1 MTDISTLSQ
10 RLTTPTLHFVLLTVA
25 TCGIWP
31 LLWLYRKQQIISDTT
46 GYPVCGNLF
55 IIWLAVCF
63 GLGRQFGVMASP
75 DLAGYYTGSDTLLA
89 FKARAALRHYAL
101 NTFRFDLKMNA
112 FYTVVLNVFYITYC
126 INDMPQAL
134 AKHRIIHGQAPVPPE
149 SPSPQ

>member
-1 MTDISTLSQ
+1 
-10 RLTTPTLHFVLLTVA
+10 
-25 TCGIWP
+25 
-31 LLWLYRKQQIISDTT
+31 
-46 GYPVCGNLF
+46 VCGNLF

-63 GLGRQFGVMASP
+63 GLSRQFGVMASP
-75 DLAGYYTGSDTLLA
+75 DLAGYDTGSDTLLVLSAILSFATGVMYIVWA

-101 NTFRFDLKMNA
+101 NTFRFDLRMNA
-112 FYTVVLNVFYITYC
+112 FYTVAFNVFYITYC